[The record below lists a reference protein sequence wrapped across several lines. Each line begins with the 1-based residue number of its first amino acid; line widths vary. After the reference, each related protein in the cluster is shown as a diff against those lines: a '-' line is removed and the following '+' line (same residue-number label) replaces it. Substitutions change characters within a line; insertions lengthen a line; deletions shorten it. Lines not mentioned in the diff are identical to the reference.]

1 MADIELQHDGRVR
14 IITMNRPKKKNALT
28 QEMYLDMAE
37 AVDDASSNTQIKA
50 IVLTGSP
57 EAFTAGNDISNFLAR
72 GTETPRADENQR
84 SGGMIFL
91 DSLLKST
98 VPIVAAIEGMAIGIG
113 TTMLFHCDYVV
124 ASNEASFTTP
134 FVGLGLIPEAAST
147 LLAPAALGYRKAFEM
162 LVMGRRMTAHD
173 CYRAGFVNE
182 VVESG
187 AALKIAL
194 IAAQH
199 IASLPTDAVAITR
212 QLMRSTTAEIGQRM
226 ELEAKI
232 FRQRVRSP
240 EAIEAFQKFLSK

>member
-1 MADIELQHDGRVR
+1 MAKAIDS
-14 IITMNRPKKKNALT
+14 
-28 QEMYLDMAE
+28 
-37 AVDDASSNTQIKA
+37 ASTNTQLKA
-50 IVLTGSP
+50 VVLTGAP
-57 EAFTAGNDISNFLAR
+57 GAFTAGNDLSNFLAR

-98 VPIVAAIEGMAIGIG
+98 VPIVAAIEGVAIGIG

-124 ASNEASFTTP
+124 ASNDASFATP

-147 LLAPAALGYRKAFEM
+147 LLVPTAVGYRKAFEM
-162 LVMGRRMTAHD
+162 LVMGRKMNAHD

-187 AALKIAL
+187 SALKAALM
-194 IAAQH
+194 AAQH
-199 IASLPTDAVAITR
+199 IASLPIEAVAITR
-212 QLMRSTTAEIGQRM
+212 KLMRSATPEIGERM

-232 FRQRVRSP
+232 FKQRVRSP